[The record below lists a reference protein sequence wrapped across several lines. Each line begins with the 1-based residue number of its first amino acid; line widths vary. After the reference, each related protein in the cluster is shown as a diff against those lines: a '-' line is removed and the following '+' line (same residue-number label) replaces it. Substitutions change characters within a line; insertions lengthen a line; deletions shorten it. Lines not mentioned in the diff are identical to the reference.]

1 MSEGLLLKALIILFI
16 SASVVGALA
25 RLKLPSPIGYLVSG
39 LLIGPYGLQLLTT
52 SAEIDFLS
60 NLGIVFLMFIV
71 GLELSIPA
79 TSGPRRNFLLGGSL
93 QVGLTALLIF
103 AGAILYGSSPID
115 AILLGGA
122 GALSS
127 VIIVMKQLANQN
139 EISREHGQIALNIL
153 TFQSMTLIP
162 FVAIIG
168 AFEQAGGF
176 DPVTLL
182 RHVLIATAAFLL
194 VLALC
199 RLALRPTLTFIAQR
213 NLTDLFLPLV
223 LLFAMTTAVATHFAQ
238 LAPPISAYLSGMTGG
253 ESDAEHRIENSFRP
267 FRDTM
272 LGLFFL
278 AMGMK
283 IDPSVIQT
291 FPQSVLEWTSALI
304 VGKTVVLLFVGA
316 MMHWPPIV
324 AARVAVILSHG
335 GGLSLLLLTE
345 GMRTNAIPPDAGQ
358 PALMAVAITMLLGSI
373 LIREN
378 RSVAKIIDRQSSRL
392 K

>member
-1 MSEGLLLKALIILFI
+1 
-16 SASVVGALA
+16 
-25 RLKLPSPIGYLVSG
+25 
-39 LLIGPYGLQLLTT
+39 
-52 SAEIDFLS
+52 
-60 NLGIVFLMFIV
+60 
-71 GLELSIPA
+71 
-79 TSGPRRNFLLGGSL
+79 
-93 QVGLTALLIF
+93 
-103 AGAILYGSSPID
+103 
-115 AILLGGA
+115 
-122 GALSS
+122 
-127 VIIVMKQLANQN
+127 
-139 EISREHGQIALNIL
+139 
-153 TFQSMTLIP
+153 
-162 FVAIIG
+162 
-168 AFEQAGGF
+168 
-176 DPVTLL
+176 
-182 RHVLIATAAFLL
+182 
-194 VLALC
+194 
-199 RLALRPTLTFIAQR
+199 
-213 NLTDLFLPLV
+213 
-223 LLFAMTTAVATHFAQ
+223 
-238 LAPPISAYLSGMTGG
+238 MTGG